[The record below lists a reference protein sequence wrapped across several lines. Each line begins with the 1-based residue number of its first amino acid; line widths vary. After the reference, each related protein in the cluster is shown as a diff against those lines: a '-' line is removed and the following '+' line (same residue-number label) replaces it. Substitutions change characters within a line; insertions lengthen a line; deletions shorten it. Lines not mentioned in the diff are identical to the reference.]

1 MHYIAALDVGTTTVR
16 CFVLN
21 EKCEIRGSAV
31 EAVELLNPKPGYFE
45 IEPEGLWRK
54 IVRVIKTAV
63 QNAQILPSQITCLGI
78 SSQRCTFLTWNHLT
92 QEYFHNFITWKDLR
106 SDGLVDKWNNSFTL
120 KTINS
125 LAYALYLLT
134 RSNRFLAGS
143 VLKMMNGQVTL
154 RLLYEIKNNLKLK
167 EALKTKS
174 ARIELLDSWILY
186 KLKSGNGEN
195 PNVEHITD
203 ITSCTAT
210 GLFDPFLLDWSPM
223 MKFVFGIDSSLLPK
237 IVNNSYKHFGH
248 INPVDFG
255 PEWQNCQIP
264 ITSSISD
271 QAAAIFGSQCYTK
284 GDVKIT
290 IGTGAFLD
298 LITGNKCHAS
308 LKGMYPL
315 VAWQFDDTTFCV
327 EGAAHDMGTIIAWG
341 QNCGLSFFST
351 YADPAETSS
360 IAESIT
366 DTNGVYFVPAFS
378 GLGAPINDHKAASGF
393 IGITPST
400 TKAHLI
406 RALLESIVFR
416 LVQLCRTAE
425 EETGQKL
432 KILKVDGGVSRNN
445 FVCQFLADASGIH
458 VERARNPESSIMGAT
473 YAAGINFGLWK
484 TFNDI
489 SKFRDIERIFEP
501 NREKYHEICER
512 MNSWLKAI
520 ERFGHWYC

>member
-21 EKCEIRGSAV
+21 EKCEIKGSAV
-31 EAVELLNPKPGYFE
+31 EAVELLNPQPGYFE

-54 IVRVIKTAV
+54 IVRVIQNAV
-63 QNAQILPSQITCLGI
+63 KNAQILPAQISCLGI
-78 SSQRCTFLTWNHLT
+78 SSQRCTFLSWNHLT
-92 QEYFHNFITWKDLR
+92 NEYFHNFITWKDLR
-106 SDGLVDKWNNSFTL
+106 SDGLVDKWNNSLTL
-120 KTINS
+120 KTING

-154 RLLYEIKNNLKLK
+154 RLLYEIQNNLRLK
-167 EALKTKS
+167 EALKTNS

-186 KLKSGNGEN
+186 KLRSGNGQN
-195 PNVEHITD
+195 PRVEHITD

-223 MKFVFGIDSSLLPK
+223 MKLVFGIDSSLLPK

-248 INPVDFG
+248 INPADFG
-255 PEWQNCQIP
+255 SEWQNCNIP

-271 QAAAIFGSQCYTK
+271 QAAAIFGSQCFSK

-315 VAWQFDDTTFCV
+315 VAWQFDKPTFCV
-327 EGAAHDMGTIIAWG
+327 EGAAHDMGTVIAWG
-341 QNCGLSFFST
+341 QNCGLFV
-351 YADPAETSS
+351 DPAETSS
-360 IAESIT
+360 IAESIS

-393 IGITPST
+393 IGVTPST
-400 TKAHLI
+400 RKAHLI

-416 LVQLCRTAE
+416 LVQLSETAE

-432 KILKVDGGVSRNN
+432 KILRVDGGVSRNN

-473 YAAGINFGLWK
+473 YAAGINYGLWK
-484 TFNDI
+484 SFDDV

-501 NREKYHEICER
+501 KKENFQAIRDR
-512 MNSWLKAI
+512 MNVWLKAI
-520 ERFGHWYC
+520 DRFGHWY